1 MVNVDG
7 SLFIQIIN
15 FLFLIW
21 ILNAVMYRPVRN
33 VLRRRK
39 EKIGGIEKEIETF
52 AKDAKQKKV
61 AFSDGIKAA
70 RVKGI
75 KEKDILAQA
84 AADEEKAIIGKISE
98 KAQAD
103 LAKSREK
110 IAQEAEEV
118 RKTLMKD
125 MDGFANEISRKI
137 LGRAV

>member
-39 EKIGGIEKEIETF
+39 EKIEGIEKEIGTF
-52 AKDAKQKKV
+52 AKDAKQKKA

-84 AADEEKAIIGKISE
+84 AVNEEKAIIGKISE

-110 IAQEAEEV
+110 IAQDAEEV

>member
-33 VLRRRK
+33 VLSRRK
-39 EKIGGIEKEIETF
+39 EKIEGIEKEIGTF
-52 AKDAKQKKV
+52 AKDAKQKKA

-75 KEKDILAQA
+75 KEKDILTQA
-84 AADEEKAIIGKISE
+84 AVNEEKAIIGKISE

-103 LAKSREK
+103 LAKAKEK
-110 IAQEAEEV
+110 IAQDAEEV

>member
-39 EKIGGIEKEIETF
+39 EKIEGIEKEIETF
-52 AKDAKQKKV
+52 AKDAKQKKA
-61 AFSDGIKAA
+61 AFSEGIRSA
-70 RVKGI
+70 RVKGM
-75 KEKDILAQA
+75 KEKDLLTQA
-84 AADEEKAIIGKISE
+84 AVNEEKAIIGKISE

-103 LAKSREK
+103 LAKVREK
-110 IAQEAEEV
+110 IARDAEDV
-118 RKTLMKD
+118 RKSLMTE
-125 MDGFANEISRKI
+125 MDAFADEIVRKI

>member
-21 ILNAVMYRPVRN
+21 ILNSVMYRPVRN
-33 VLRRRK
+33 VLLRRK
-39 EKIGGIEKEIETF
+39 EKIAGIEKEIETF
-52 AKDAKQKKV
+52 AKDAKQKKA

-75 KEKDILAQA
+75 KEKDSLTQA
-84 AADEEKAIIGKISE
+84 AVNQEKAIVGKIGE

-103 LAKSREK
+103 LAKVREK
-110 IAQEAEEV
+110 IAQDAENV
-118 RKTLMKD
+118 RKTLTGEMET
-125 MDGFANEISRKI
+125 FADEIVRKV